1 MFTHVLFLSLSYFFF
16 LLNMTRNNYITTYRL
31 FFIRS
36 YQNLIFFIVLFIII
50 LILYIC
56 SVC

>member
-1 MFTHVLFLSLSYFFF
+1 MFTHVLFLSLSYSFF
-16 LLNMTRNNYITTYRL
+16 LLNMTRNNYIATYRL

-36 YQNLIFFIVLFIII
+36 YQNLIFFIILFII